1 MEELE
6 LIKECINKLGCVC
19 LSFDEKNKDK
29 ERGEALA
36 RRIFE
41 IDKQLIELG
50 KFLLPDLM
58 TQSINNPKE

>member
-36 RRIFE
+36 QRIFE
-41 IDKQLIELG
+41 IDKQLIALG
-50 KFLLPDLM
+50 RFLLPDLM
-58 TQSINNPKE
+58 TRSMSKSKE

>member
-6 LIKECINKLGCVC
+6 LIKECVHKLGCVC

-36 RRIFE
+36 QKVFA

-50 KFLLPDLM
+50 RFLLPDLI
-58 TQSINNPKE
+58 TQSLNKSKE